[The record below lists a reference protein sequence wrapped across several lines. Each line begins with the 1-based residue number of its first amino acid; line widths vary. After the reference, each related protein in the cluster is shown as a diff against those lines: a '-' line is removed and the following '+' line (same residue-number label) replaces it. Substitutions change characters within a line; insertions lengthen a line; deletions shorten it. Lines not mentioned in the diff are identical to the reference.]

1 MTNMTELEKVD
12 KLLDKLMDE
21 MGWLKLEQVL
31 NSSAD
36 CKLKV
41 LEAEIFQLQFDR
53 KLLIRD
59 DVSTS
64 LNIH

>member
-1 MTNMTELEKVD
+1 MTELEKVD
-12 KLLDKLMDE
+12 KLLVKLMDE
-21 MGWLKLEQVL
+21 LGWLKLEQVL

-36 CKLKV
+36 RKLKV

-59 DVSTS
+59 DLSPS
-64 LNIH
+64 LNIR

>member
-1 MTNMTELEKVD
+1 MTELEKVD
-12 KLLDKLMDE
+12 KLLVKLMDE

-36 CKLKV
+36 GKLKV

-59 DVSTS
+59 DVSPS

>member
-1 MTNMTELEKVD
+1 MTELEKVD

-41 LEAEIFQLQFDR
+41 LESEIFQLQFDR

-59 DVSTS
+59 DVSPS

>member
-1 MTNMTELEKVD
+1 MTKMTELEKVD

-41 LEAEIFQLQFDR
+41 LESEIFQLQFDR